1 MEFSV
6 DFFAHDEISYSKRFI
21 GLDWNVIEACML
33 ESQGSVQGVPRGLNN
48 RTEVS
53 FVLEEGMRVSSDI
66 SVIVDHPTL
75 ASFSLGSKQ
84 VFLRDGGGSRWEDP
98 PRSLMG
104 GQRKAKGT
112 GL

>member
-21 GLDWNVIEACML
+21 GLDWSVIEACML
-33 ESQGSVQGVPRGLNN
+33 ESQGSVQGVPRGINN

-53 FVLEEGMRVSSDI
+53 FVLEEGMRRVSSDI
-66 SVIVDHPTL
+66 SVIVDHPAS

-84 VFLRDGGGSRWEDP
+84 VFLRDGGGGGSRWEDP

-104 GQRKAKGT
+104 GTKKG
-112 GL
+112 

>member
-21 GLDWNVIEACML
+21 GLDCSVIEACML

-53 FVLEEGMRVSSDI
+53 FVLEGMRVSSDI